1 MNEEQK
7 PDLVKLACKIVWRL
21 NMLCDRSDTSCN
33 ELKALTERV
42 RDALEADVKRAQWL
56 LLDDVRSFLDGSSEI
71 HEDIRNVLQM
81 FFYYVHL
88 QSGANDENG
97 NVWWTQVAD

>member
-7 PDLVKLACKIVWRL
+7 PDLVKLACKIIWRL
-21 NMLCDRSDTSCN
+21 NMLCDRSDTSCT
-33 ELKALTERV
+33 ELKALTEMV
-42 RDALEADVKRAQWL
+42 RAALEADDKRAQWL
-56 LLDDVRSFLDGSSEI
+56 LLDDVKDFLEGSSEI

-88 QSGANDENG
+88 QNCANDEG
-97 NVWWTQVAD
+97 GSVWWTQVAD